1 MPQAQVFGPNGERV
15 GEMGLS
21 DLVFGKEPNKEIM
34 RAAVLG
40 HLAAARQGTVGVK
53 TRSEVSGGGRK
64 PWRQK
69 GLGRARAG
77 STRSPIW
84 RHGGVAFGP
93 QARDY
98 TQRLPKKVKRSALLS
113 ALSAKAQDGKILV
126 LKELSMDSPKTKD
139 LWNLLT
145 SLGAAK
151 SALIVTADRER
162 NVVLS
167 ARNIPGIQVIE
178 AKDLNTYDTMAKR
191 FIVMTEDAVKK
202 LEEVL
207 S

>member
-1 MPQAQVFGPNGERV
+1 MPKAQVFSSKGERL

-21 DLVFGKEPNKEIM
+21 DAVFGKEPNRAVI
-34 RAAVLG
+34 RAAVLA
-40 HLAAARQGTVGVK
+40 HLAARRQGTVAVK
-53 TRSEVSGGGRK
+53 TRSQVAGGGRK

-93 QARDY
+93 QSRDY
-98 TQRLPKKVKRSALLS
+98 TWALPKRVKRLALVS
-113 ALSAKAQDGKILV
+113 ALSAKASNGRVIV
-126 LKELSMDSPKTKD
+126 LKELSMEAPKTKD
-139 LWNLLT
+139 LYRLLA
-145 SLGAAK
+145 SLGVEK
-151 SALIVTADRER
+151 SALIVTGDNEP

-167 ARNIPGIQVIE
+167 SRNIPGVEVTTSREIS
-178 AKDLNTYDTMAKR
+178 TYQAMAKKH
-191 FIVMTEDAVKK
+191 IVMTEDAVKK
-202 LEEVL
+202 LEEAL